1 MHKHDPGVD
10 LLMYRLSTKWLDREA
25 FFFSFL
31 KTNHSFMSETKYI
44 YFFGV
49 CSLRDIWFIKYI
61 KKKSVKFEHVT
72 RWHTEKQW
80 QTDLAM

>member
-1 MHKHDPGVD
+1 
-10 LLMYRLSTKWLDREA
+10 
-25 FFFSFL
+25 
-31 KTNHSFMSETKYI
+31 MSETKYI

-72 RWHTEKQW
+72 RWREKQW